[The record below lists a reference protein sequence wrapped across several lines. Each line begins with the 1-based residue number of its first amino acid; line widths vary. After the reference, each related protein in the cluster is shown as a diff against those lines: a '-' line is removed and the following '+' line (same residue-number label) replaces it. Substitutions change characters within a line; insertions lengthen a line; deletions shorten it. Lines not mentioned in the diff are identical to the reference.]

1 MLGKY
6 IEPMLTDYFM
16 NKASIG
22 QIPLS
27 GTFELSPICN
37 FNCKM
42 CYVHRKKAELESMGK
57 EILPPSFWI
66 ELAQKAYE
74 KGLLY
79 LLITGGEPFL
89 YPGFK
94 EVYEAVSK
102 IGLVISINTNGSL
115 ITEEWV
121 EYLKQN
127 PPSRINIT
135 LYGASDVM
143 YEKMCGVKNGYTRAT
158 RAILML
164 KEAGINVKLN
174 TSLIPTNKEDIEEII
189 KFSDEHNIVL
199 EAATYMFPQIRIDID
214 NKGHNTRFSAEEMA
228 EVDIK
233 IHELLWGKDK
243 HKIYTD
249 MIKERKCIIP
259 GMDEPCKYAEG
270 REIPCRAGTAAFW
283 TTWEG
288 DITPCGMLPV
298 PRISLLEHDFNDA
311 WKLLVEETSKIRLA
325 PECKEC
331 ECIDI
336 CHSCAGM
343 TYAENAEF
351 SKPPKYLC
359 EYTKAIVNI
368 CKEK

>member
-6 IEPMLTDYFM
+6 IEPALTDYFFY
-16 NKASIG
+16 KASRELR
-22 QIPLS
+22 PLS
-27 GTFELSPICN
+27 GTFELSPVCN

-42 CYVHRKKAELESMGK
+42 CYVHRKKSELEAMGK
-57 EILPPSFWI
+57 KILPPSFWI
-66 ELAQKAYE
+66 DLAKKAADN
-74 KGLLY
+74 GMLY
-79 LLITGGEPFL
+79 LLLTGGEPFL

-94 EVYEAVSK
+94 EVYDAVSRM
-102 IGLVISINTNGSL
+102 GFVLSINSNGSL
-115 ITEEWV
+115 ITDEWI
-121 EYLKQN
+121 EYLSQN

-135 LYGASDVM
+135 LYGASDET
-143 YEKMCGVKNGYTRAT
+143 YERLCGIKNGYTKAT
-158 RAILML
+158 RAILKL
-164 KEAGINVKLN
+164 KEAGICVKLN
-174 TSLIPTNKEDIEEII
+174 TSLTPLNVCDLDKII
-189 KFSDEHNIVL
+189 DFSNEHKLIL
-199 EAATYMFPQIRIDID
+199 ESATYMFPPVRINED
-214 NKGHNTRFSAEEMA
+214 NKGKNVRFTPEQMA
-228 EVDIK
+228 LADIK
-233 IHELLWGKDK
+233 IHERQWPETAFDK
-243 HKIYTD
+243 YIHD
-249 MIKERKCIIP
+249 MNGRKCIIP
-259 GMDEPCKYAEG
+259 GIDTQCSGNEG
-270 REIPCRAGTAAFW
+270 NELLCRAGTAAFW